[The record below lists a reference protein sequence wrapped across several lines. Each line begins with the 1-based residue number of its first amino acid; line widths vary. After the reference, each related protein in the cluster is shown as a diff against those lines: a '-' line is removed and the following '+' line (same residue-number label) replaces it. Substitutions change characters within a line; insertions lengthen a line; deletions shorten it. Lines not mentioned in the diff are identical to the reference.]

1 MQKKKEK
8 MNDSIPRQEEE
19 EEKEDSANIVAET
32 PSPLPLP
39 MKGELAVD
47 GQKGETTSSIV
58 AALSSAAAAAA
69 AAAAVEPVNNCN
81 IDNNDFLTFFIS
93 FASVAGKRAT

>member
-58 AALSSAAAAAA
+58 AALSSS
-69 AAAAVEPVNNCN
+69 AAVEPVNNCN
-81 IDNNDFLTFFIS
+81 IDNNDLLTFFIS
-93 FASVAGKRAT
+93 FASVARRRAT

>member
-69 AAAAVEPVNNCN
+69 AAVEPVNNCN

-93 FASVAGKRAT
+93 FASVAGKRAA